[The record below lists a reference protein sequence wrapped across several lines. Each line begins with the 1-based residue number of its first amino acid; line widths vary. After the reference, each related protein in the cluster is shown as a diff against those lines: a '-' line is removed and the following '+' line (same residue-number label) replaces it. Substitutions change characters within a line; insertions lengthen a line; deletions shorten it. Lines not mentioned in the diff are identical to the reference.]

1 MFFLKIS
8 WIKEGRTKR
17 SRKRGPVERVLCLAI
32 GSRLSAHRQLASPVA
47 NAGRLYEV
55 QLDGSTVHSFSPYEK
70 STTFTFSLH
79 TSLLMYPFIKVH
91 LHRKS
96 IYAYFAINA
105 DAVHPQMHQKT
116 L

>member
-32 GSRLSAHRQLASPVA
+32 GSRLSAHGQLASPVA
-47 NAGRLYEV
+47 NAGRLRGAAGRIYGAF
-55 QLDGSTVHSFSPYEK
+55 L
-70 STTFTFSLH
+70 FTIRKVYDFH
-79 TSLLMYPFIKVH
+79 IFI
-91 LHRKS
+91 
-96 IYAYFAINA
+96 AYFVAICT
-105 DAVHPQMHQKT
+105 P